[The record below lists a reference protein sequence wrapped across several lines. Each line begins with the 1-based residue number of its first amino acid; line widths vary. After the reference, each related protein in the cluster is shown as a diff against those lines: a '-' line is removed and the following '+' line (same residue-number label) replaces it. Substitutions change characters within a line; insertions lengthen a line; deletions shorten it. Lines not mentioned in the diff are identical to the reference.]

1 MLYEEDETMDGRAVF
16 SIGDAA
22 KAAGLTVKT
31 IRYYEEIGLIPKAG
45 RTTGGVHTRGHRV
58 YNEA

>member
-1 MLYEEDETMDGRAVF
+1 MN
-16 SIGDAA
+16 SKHKQIGEAA
-22 KAAGLTVKT
+22 RHLGINPKT